1 MPLEPRSSARRLG
14 RVVPYL
20 EGRGGWVAL
29 GAACACSIALL
40 LYLGRGTTFYLD
52 EITIFSES
60 KGFDLR
66 YLLSPHDGQLILLA
80 RLVYSGVF
88 KLFGA
93 DYVLLRVIDACG
105 VAAVGALLYALV
117 RRRVGGALAL
127 PAVLVVLFFGTGW
140 EVVLSPVGILNVYCL
155 AAGLGALL
163 ALDRGGRFADLLACA
178 LLVVAVS
185 SYSFG
190 VAMSVGV
197 AVLVLARPDRS
208 QRAWVFGVP
217 LLLYAAWT
225 IAKSSLAGPLSGATG
240 FDLAD
245 VATFPAF
252 AAESIAHITGAVF
265 GLNYNFAQQ
274 NPALAPP
281 DGSWGAVLAAV
292 IAAAGGMAVPPAA
305 ALDDGVGADRD
316 PPRLLARDH
325 GGVGIQ
331 PAAVERA
338 LPLPGR
344 GRPDPARR
352 RDGQGDPRDAA
363 AGGGGVRGRRR
374 GARREHL
381 VPPRRVDVP
390 ALLQREHPR
399 GPRRDRHRSRSCVA
413 ALHPISRRSIGPPPR
428 GLGATPA
435 VPPGD
440 RSQRFVRVHP
450 GRASWRTRDPIA
462 ADADAILGQAYSLHV
477 VPAAGPPGRRGC
489 ARVGSNDFALPRGG
503 ARILAPRGGELV
515 LRRFAEAP
523 TVQVGSIPA
532 GDFAAIRIPGDR
544 APDPWRGQL
553 TPAQPITVCAL

>member
-1 MPLEPRSSARRLG
+1 MVG
-14 RVVPYL
+14 YL
-20 EGRGGWVAL
+20 EGKGGWVAL
-29 GAACACSIALL
+29 AAACACSIALL

-105 VAAVGALLYALV
+105 VAIVGALLYALV

-127 PAVLVVLFFGTGW
+127 PAALIVLFFGTGW

-163 ALDRGGRFADLLACA
+163 ALDRGGRFADPLACA

-190 VAMSVGV
+190 VAVSVGV

-208 QRAWVFGVP
+208 QRAWVFGIP

-225 IAKSSLAGPLSGATG
+225 IAKPSLAGPLSGATG

-281 DGSWGAVLAAV
+281 DGSWGAVMAAV
-292 IAAAGGMAVPPAA
+292 IAVAVVWRFRRRRLSTMALALIAILLSFWLAITVASGFSRPPWNGRYLYPGAIVLILLGAEMARGIRVTPRLVAAGFAVAVVALAGNISFLRDASTFLRSYSESTRADLAA
-305 ALDDGVGADRD
+305 IDI
-316 PPRLLARDH
+316 ARDH
-325 GGVGIQ
+325 VPPLFIPSAGV
-331 PAAVERA
+331 
-338 LPLPGR
+338 LS
-344 GRPDPARR
+344 
-352 RDGQGDPRDAA
+352 DPRLAA
-363 AGGGGVRGRRR
+363 SVQPLRYLPAVARNGSFAFSPEELR
-374 GARREHL
+374 GAPES
-381 VPPRRVDVP
+381 
-390 ALLQREHPR
+390 
-399 GPRRDRHRSRSCVA
+399 DR
-413 ALHPISRRSIGPPPR
+413 
-428 GLGATPA
+428 
-435 VPPGD
+435 
-440 RSQRFVRVHP
+440 
-450 GRASWRTRDPIA
+450 

-477 VPAAGPPGRRGC
+477 VPAPPPRSRRGC
-489 ARVGSNDFALPRGG
+489 ARVGSSDFELPRGG
-503 ARILAPRGGELV
+503 ARILAQRGGELV
-515 LRRFAEAP
+515 LRRFADAP
-523 TVQVGSIPA
+523 TVQAGSIPA
-532 GDFAAIRIPGDR
+532 GDFMAIRLPGDR

-553 TPAQPITVCAL
+553 TPAQPITVCAP